1 MRKGPGSGEAEGGE
15 KERERERG
23 EYERKRDTI
32 KSYFLIKPRFRMTP
46 RPCVYNTAG

>member
-1 MRKGPGSGEAEGGE
+1 MRKGPGSGEAEEGE
-15 KERERERG
+15 KERERGE